1 MCPSMNMNKN
11 DLDESE
17 LSKEWILNLFYSTK
31 GNLNDIN
38 RAIDKKL
45 KLRGLRNITVFEEF
59 IKNRLNTN
67 PLALKM
73 ANMDVSTI
81 EAVYLSQYSQ
91 LNGIEI
97 LDLRK
102 NFIGDEGLGA
112 IAQSS
117 LFSKLRELDLRN
129 NGISRLGVKIL
140 AESKTL
146 GCLEKIDLR
155 TNKLGKRWED
165 KLRETGNFPKL
176 IELKIA

>member
-1 MCPSMNMNKN
+1 MNKN

-38 RAIDKKL
+38 RAIDEKL

-59 IKNRLNTN
+59 IKNRLNIN

-81 EAVYLSQYSQ
+81 EAIYLSQYSQ
-91 LNGIEI
+91 VNGIEI

-117 LFSKLRELDLRN
+117 LFTRLKELDLRN
-129 NGISRLGVKIL
+129 NGITRSGMKVFG
-140 AESKTL
+140 ESKCL
-146 GCLEKIDLR
+146 GGLEKLDLR
-155 TNKLGKRWED
+155 SNKLGKRWED
-165 KLRETGNFPKL
+165 KLRETGNFPRLVKL
-176 IELKIA
+176 KTV

>member
-1 MCPSMNMNKN
+1 MNKN

-17 LSKEWILNLFYSTK
+17 LSQEWILNLFYSTK

-38 RAIDKKL
+38 RAIDEKL

-117 LFSKLRELDLRN
+117 LFTKLKELDLRN
-129 NGISRLGVKIL
+129 NGITRLGMIVLGESKSLSRL
-140 AESKTL
+140 
-146 GCLEKIDLR
+146 EKLDLR
-155 TNKLGKRWED
+155 LNKLGKRWED
-165 KLRETGNFPKL
+165 KLKETGNFPRLTEIKT
-176 IELKIA
+176 I